1 MAICI
6 LMIILCFAFRLL
18 RSLAAGSDA
27 PYAKGDEWKAQNLS
41 HIYRQSCFESHL
53 NLLRVFYEEAEDE
66 DEGKAKTEIESATH
80 TLGSFLLVDEEDEE
94 EEAEI
99 GYRLV
104 ELTGMAWVL
113 IFLDEDECPRHIS
126 YLADDFGVH
135 QVAQADEAGGDA

>member
-1 MAICI
+1 
-6 LMIILCFAFRLL
+6 MIILCFAFRLL
-18 RSLAAGSDA
+18 RSLVAGSDA

-53 NLLRVFYEEAEDE
+53 NLLGVFHEETEGEDE
-66 DEGKAKTEIESATH
+66 SKAKTEIETGAYALRS
-80 TLGSFLLVDEEDEE
+80 SLLVDEEDEE